1 MKYISCIFE
10 NDIINYRKLLL
21 LEHMYQGSVLIN
33 ENGKYVDLRGGGGGS
48 CWQLVIFITQYVGFV
63 VLSSIKYLTLY

>member
-33 ENGKYVDLRGGGGGS
+33 ENGKYVDLRGGGGGPVDS
-48 CWQLVIFITQYVGFV
+48 
-63 VLSSIKYLTLY
+63 